1 MTGLL
6 QDLRYGLRQLRK
18 NPQFTALAL
27 LIVAL
32 GVGANTAI
40 FSVVNAVL
48 LRPLPFPQSER
59 LVQVWHVPPAASFH
73 GMSRFAVSPANYL
86 DWLNQSRGFEQ
97 MAIYG
102 GSNFNLTNQSQPE
115 AVMGA
120 KVSSAFFSVLRVHP
134 LLGRAFIPEEDQSGR
149 DHVVL
154 ISQAFW
160 QSHCGSNPNI
170 VGQKIILD
178 QQGYTVVGVMP
189 ARFFFPAPDTEWQPQ
204 LWTPLGWT
212 AQDRATRGN
221 HNYLVIGRLKP
232 EITLQQAQAEM
243 NTISRGLEQQYPAD
257 DKGWGAVVVPLR
269 DQLVGEV
276 RPALLVLLGAVAFVL
291 LIACANLANLL
302 LAKTLAKSK
311 EIAIRTALGASRIRV
326 LRQVLSET
334 IVLALLGG
342 TLGLL
347 LAHIGIISIVSFMSN
362 KLPRAAEIG
371 LDGGVLG
378 FTFAMSIVTG
388 VLAGLA
394 PAWRLAKSNVNDQLK
409 QGSGRTGSEQGGNRT
424 RSALVV
430 AEIALSLTLLIS
442 AGLMVRSLW
451 RLRNVDPGFDPH
463 NLLTLTL
470 DLPPVKYAKLTQQLG
485 FVNEVLRRVRGLPG
499 VDSAGAIDALP
510 LSGNGSTQPIA
521 VEGRP
526 LVEMSEQPEVAVR
539 TITPGYIHATRVAML
554 KGRDLTEADAAD
566 KPAAILVSES
576 LAERF
581 WPNEDP
587 IGKHLTM
594 SFFPGTSRE
603 VVGVVGDVKQDGLN
617 VAERIATLYVP
628 FAQTPNHRSLSLVVR
643 TGSDRVNLV
652 SAVTDAVH
660 QVDREEPVVDVMTM
674 DEVLS
679 GSVAQPR
686 FNMLLLAAFAGLA
699 LFLAAVGIYGVL
711 SYAVKRR
718 LQEIGIR
725 MALGAARGDVL
736 RMILGQ
742 GLRLAFMGVCIG
754 LVASLG
760 LTRFITSQL
769 FEVKASDPL
778 TLTGVSLLL
787 VAVALAACYLP
798 ARRATKVE
806 PTVALRYE

>member
-1 MTGLL
+1 MTSLL

-40 FSVVNAVL
+40 FSVVSAVL

-115 AVMGA
+115 TVMGA

-178 QQGYTVVGVMP
+178 EQGYTVVGVMP
-189 ARFFFPAPDTEWQPQ
+189 AKFFFPAPDTEWQPQ
-204 LWTPLGWT
+204 VWTPLGWT

-302 LAKTLAKSK
+302 LAKTLAKSR

-334 IVLALLGG
+334 ILLALLGG

-347 LAHIGIISIVSFMSN
+347 LAHIGIISIVSFMSA

-409 QGSGRTGSEQGGNRT
+409 QGSGRTGSDQGGNRT

-521 VEGRP
+521 IEGRP

-628 FAQTPNHRSLSLVVR
+628 FAQTPNHRGLSLVVR

-725 MALGAARGDVL
+725 MALGAAREDVL

-760 LTRFITSQL
+760 VTRFITSQL

-787 VAVALAACYLP
+787 VTVALAACYLP